1 MNFEGKVAMIT
12 GASVGIGRACAI
24 RFGELGAKLVLLD
37 YNAETLAALKEEL
50 KAYHAGDALTF
61 VCDVGDEAAV
71 QAAVSQAVEQFGKI
85 DILVNN
91 AALWRCSSSFL
102 DTPASEWEKFIRI
115 NIMGVVHCT
124 KAVLGGMIE
133 REYGR
138 IVNVGS
144 VAGVYGNANM
154 AHYST
159 TKGALIA
166 MTKALAKEVAAQGI
180 TVNCVSP
187 GSVSPSDHMD
197 IHYTQPSELAFM
209 GRTGSDAEN
218 ADLICFLAS
227 DKASYISAQNI
238 QIDGCRRKQ

>member
-24 RFGELGAKLVLLD
+24 RFSEMGAKLVLLD
-37 YNAETLAALKEEL
+37 YNAETLAALSEEL
-50 KAYHAGDALTF
+50 KARHADDALTF
-61 VCDVGDEAAV
+61 ACDVGDEAAV
-71 QAAVSQAVEQFGKI
+71 QAAVAQALQRFGRI

-91 AALWRCSSSFL
+91 AALWRCWSSFV

-115 NIMGVVHCT
+115 NVMGVVHCT

-133 REYGR
+133 RGCGR

-154 AHYST
+154 VHYSA

-166 MTKALAKEVAAQGI
+166 MTKALAKEVAARGV

-187 GSVSPSDHMD
+187 GSVSPSEHMD
-197 IHYTQPSELAFM
+197 IHYTEPSELAFM

-218 ADLICFLAS
+218 ADLICFLSS
-227 DKASYISAQNI
+227 DEAGYISAQNI